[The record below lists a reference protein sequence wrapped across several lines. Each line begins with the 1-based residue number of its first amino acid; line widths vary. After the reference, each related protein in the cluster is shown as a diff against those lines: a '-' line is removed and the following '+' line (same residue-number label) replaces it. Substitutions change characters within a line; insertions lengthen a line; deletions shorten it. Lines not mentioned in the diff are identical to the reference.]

1 MLQLLEGRHE
11 SKTLVEQTANYL
23 HMGNTWC
30 IYSYCTCDVW
40 VSEDEYLVVVRL

>member
-23 HMGNTWC
+23 HMGNTC
-30 IYSYCTCDVW
+30 VYTVIALVT
-40 VSEDEYLVVVRL
+40 SELVKTSI